1 MLARPSDLERVAG
14 VPLPFGKVPG
24 AFFDILAPLLN
35 HSFFFFFFC
44 APGYL
49 GLVWAL
55 CLGLTEEAG
64 QL

>member
-35 HSFFFFFFC
+35 HSFFFFFLC
-44 APGYL
+44 PRL
-49 GLVWAL
+49 SWA
-55 CLGLTEEAG
+55 GMGFVPRAY
-64 QL
+64 